1 MFITYNN
8 SIVADNVGLC
18 WIINSVILPFIR
30 CVCLT
35 DVFNQMIWK
44 LKSNKLYTVIF
55 NIPCDIHVVLC
66 AVIFTY
72 NLPISFSSLVTLK
85 DVAIIIMTIVIAIT
99 KQRLQ
104 QIVIIFSFFNKT
116 GCSDTFSISSFL
128 PSFKY
133 EFLWEMVLI
142 LTLSILIWI
151 WYWISIND
159 TNFLVLRLLHIQII
173 LFVELFYLVEHTY
186 WIRNIKYELRKKT
199 QNTFEDNYHKL

>member
-1 MFITYNN
+1 MLITYNN

-18 WIINSVILPFIR
+18 WIINSIILPFIC

-35 DVFNQMIWK
+35 DVFNQMFWK
-44 LKSNKLYTVIF
+44 LKSNKLYHVI
-55 NIPCDIHVVLC
+55 C

-85 DVAIIIMTIVIAIT
+85 DVAIIIMTIAIAII

-104 QIVIIFSFFNKT
+104 QIVIFFSFFIET

-133 EFLWEMVLI
+133 EFLSEMVLI
-142 LTLSILIWI
+142 STLSILIWI

-159 TNFLVLRLLHIQII
+159 TKLLVLTFTYSNNFIRWII
-173 LFVELFYLVEHTY
+173 LPSRTH
-186 WIRNIKYELRKKT
+186 
-199 QNTFEDNYHKL
+199 